1 MKRKKLLLN
10 FVLAF
15 VISVNLAGC
24 SSEMPT
30 DLTLQLR
37 TENASDTSSE
47 DLDNKDI
54 SGKPADE
61 LFISSQMN
69 YSVTLFKSAIL
80 ESKNKNILISPLSA
94 QLALAMTAGGANGE
108 TKNEMEN
115 LLADEIPLE
124 QLNEY
129 LYNYVKSLPSE
140 DTGKLQIA
148 NSIWLRDDDNSLV
161 VRDDFLRNNA
171 DYYDAQTYKLPFDE
185 KALNSINNWVDKHT
199 DGMIDKIID
208 DIDAS
213 TIMYLINALVFD
225 AEWETPYK
233 EDKISDGTFTSISG
247 EQQNATMMTS
257 SESQYL
263 DDGKATG
270 FIKDYANGN
279 YRFVALLPNE
289 GVDIYDYIN
298 GLTYEGIL
306 DTLNNAQTDS
316 VMATMP
322 KFSYSYELSLNN
334 TLIKLGMTS
343 AFDENAADFSNMAEC
358 SSGNIY
364 IGDVLHKTFI
374 SVDEKG
380 TKAGAVS
387 KVEMAKNSMLEPG
400 FIVNLDRPF
409 VYMVVDGETNLP
421 IFIGALMNI

>member
-37 TENASDTSSE
+37 TENTSDTSSE

-69 YSVTLFKSAIL
+69 CSIALFKSAIL

-124 QLNEY
+124 ELNEY

-161 VRDDFLRNNA
+161 VKDDFLRNNA
-171 DYYDAQTYKLPFDE
+171 NYYDAQTYKLPFDE

-298 GLTYEGIL
+298 GLAYEGIL